1 MDQTDQARSAPLPN
15 PGLAAAQDTGDDTPC
30 ADPTAPVTPRT
41 VRMAPEDRKRDLV
54 EKAANFFSEEGFDAG
69 TRQLARQLGVTQ
81 PLIYRYFASKEDL
94 INEVYRKIYI
104 SQWQDSWTLTLR
116 DRSRPMTE
124 RLHAFYRSYCP
135 VVFNRR
141 WMRIF
146 FFAGLKG
153 LDINT
158 RYLARVRAE
167 LLLPMAEEMRAE
179 LGLDCDLP
187 ITSEESE
194 LVWLMHGAVFYQG
207 IREQIY
213 RSVVAVDYDTA
224 LDTAIAMY
232 LTKAPVVVPAAIARA
247 RSGAPP
253 PTVLAGPQDH
263 AHPGL

>member
-1 MDQTDQARSAPLPN
+1 MSQTDPALIPDTC
-15 PGLAAAQDTGDDTPC
+15 AAQAPSDTMPL
-30 ADPTAPVTPRT
+30 RT

-94 INEVYRKIYI
+94 INEVYRKIYV
-104 SQWQDSWTLTLR
+104 SQWQDSWTETIR
-116 DRSRPMTE
+116 DRSRPLKE
-124 RLHAFYRSYCP
+124 RLHEFYRSYCP
-135 VVFNRR
+135 TIFNRR

-158 RYLARVRAE
+158 RYLARVRSE
-167 LLLPMAEEMRAE
+167 LLLPMAEEMRVE

-224 LDTAIAMY
+224 LNTAIDMY
-232 LTKAPVVVPAAIARA
+232 MQKAPVVVPAAIARA
-247 RSGAPP
+247 RAGELSPP
-253 PTVLAGPQDH
+253 EAVPTLLPIV
-263 AHPGL
+263 